1 MRHVTMLLAI
11 LTLITFSGCA
21 EKECK
26 PVLVPQKCIVP
37 QTPEPE
43 IDYEPCEHNDYSCIV
58 SKVLKNYE
66 AQKNYAR
73 ELKINSEVCR

>member
-1 MRHVTMLLAI
+1 MQHVMMLLAI
-11 LTLITFSGCA
+11 LTLTIFSGCA
-21 EKECK
+21 DKECK
-26 PVLVPQKCIVP
+26 PVLVPQKCVVP
-37 QTPEPE
+37 TTPEPT
-43 IDYEPCEHNDYSCIV
+43 IDYTPCDNKDYACIA

>member
-21 EKECK
+21 KKECIAI
-26 PVLVPQKCIVP
+26 PQKCTVP
-37 QTPEPE
+37 TTPEPE
-43 IDYEPCEHNDYSCIV
+43 IDYEQCAANDYSCIV